1 MQQKKDNL
9 RMPRKTAMSMEEL
22 VSEYIRQMKLTP
34 RMNRERV
41 FAAWDEASGAG
52 RYTVSK
58 YFNNGTLYCTI
69 GSSMVRNQ
77 LYFQKDVIL
86 KAMNEIL
93 ERDSLFDGSQ
103 KHAYVEYLV
112 LK

>member
-1 MQQKKDNL
+1 
-9 RMPRKTAMSMEEL
+9 MPRKQAQTMEEL
-22 VSEYIRQMKLTP
+22 ISEYIRQMKLTP
-34 RMNRERV
+34 RLNRERI

-52 RYTVSK
+52 RYTVAR

-86 KAMNEIL
+86 ETMNEIL
-93 ERDSLFDGSQ
+93 EKDNLFDGEQ
-103 KHAYVEYLV
+103 KNAYVKYIV